1 MLKKQEAIVLKTID
15 YGETNK
21 IVTLFTRDQG
31 KIAVLAKGAKK
42 PNSQYRAVTQPF
54 VVAQFLF
61 YQGSGLPSLSQ
72 GETIYTFKEI
82 QLDIVKT
89 AYASYIV
96 ELVDKLTEE
105 KKSYFLV
112 YDWLVLAMHQ
122 LNNGQDPEM
131 IARIFD
137 LKMLGIAGAKPQLD
151 CCASCGS
158 QERDPV
164 AFSVTYAGFLCNL
177 CRIKDER
184 AFPLTLS
191 VAKLIRALYYLD
203 FNKFGTIT
211 VKDATKQQLNHMLT
225 FYYDEYVGIQL
236 KSKRF
241 LKQLMKMDQNLFKL
255 DNDTLEQ

>member
-21 IVTLFTRDQG
+21 IATLYTKDNG
-31 KIAVLAKGAKK
+31 KITVLAKGAKK
-42 PNSQYRAVTQPF
+42 PNSQYAAVMQPF
-54 VVAQFLF
+54 VVAQFLY
-61 YQGSGLPSLSQ
+61 YQGSGLPSLNQ
-72 GETIYTFKEI
+72 GETVRSFKEI

-89 AYASYIV
+89 AYASYIT

-105 KKSYFLV
+105 KQLYFFV
-112 YDWLVLAMHQ
+112 YDWLVLALQ
-122 LNNGQDPEM
+122 QINDGQDPEI

-164 AFSVTYAGFLCNL
+164 AFSVTYAGFLCNV
-177 CRIKDER
+177 CRLKDER
-184 AFPLTLS
+184 AFHLTLS

-211 VKDATKQQLNHMLT
+211 VKDSTRQQLDNMLT
-225 FYYDEYVGIQL
+225 LYYDEYVGIQL

-241 LKQLMKMDQNLFKL
+241 LKQLIKMDQSLFKL
-255 DNDTLEQ
+255 DNHT